1 MKKDSQNQKKAS
13 EISPSLLSHC
23 RLGLNCKSPSKG
35 YLTIINYRLFSK
47 VKINSVIIFAL
58 ATVLHKLLHQVQ
70 FTSFT
75 VDYVTNSITEMCKT
89 TCCREI
95 VNILIFSHLTSKRVQ
110 SRKDSAVCHYLL
122 NCNYSPTFDLR
133 VLCHENTKYLL
144 ELKENLLIIR
154 GRPSMNWNMRSASL
168 YPLEWVLV
176 TLFAALCKL
185 QCSGF

>member
-1 MKKDSQNQKKAS
+1 M
-13 EISPSLLSHC
+13 
-23 RLGLNCKSPSKG
+23 
-35 YLTIINYRLFSK
+35 TIVNYRLFSK

-75 VDYVTNSITEMCKT
+75 VDYATNSITEMCKT
-89 TCCREI
+89 RCCREM
-95 VNILIFSHLTSKRVQ
+95 VNILIFSPLTSKRVQ

-144 ELKENLLIIR
+144 ELKESLLIMR
-154 GRPSMNWNMRSASL
+154 DRPSMNWNMRSGSL
-168 YPLEWVLV
+168 YPFEWVLV

-185 QCSGF
+185 